1 MSTQKFSAI
10 EREAIWRAY
19 SEKCVYTRG
28 LIDISSF
35 HIDHIIPEKLLDD
48 PSGLDKTLKA
58 CGLDNTFDVRGWEN
72 LVPCQPGANLQKST
86 IVFDPSHVRYFLGVA
101 SARKADVV
109 EQIAKIENSRK
120 RGKAVVLLQ
129 QALETGKLT
138 PDEVAQILQQHIG
151 EPDEIFELLEAMTLV
166 DSTEVR
172 AIARSELE
180 DLRDAPVN
188 LIPDQGLDGVEL
200 TGPNS
205 EKRACHTCREY
216 DTAINEGYYAHTTF
230 DVKMATRFEHRC
242 GLLKALQVAKS
253 PTQSFVSKPRV
264 SVLDLDLMPY
274 SFFPVLTKH
283 GGDAETKSYQDL
295 IDIGK
300 LVVRRIRGNMLT
312 VEELE
317 GMGQVLI
324 EVTRAD
330 FNGDGMEDILLFEYC
345 YATHGTLG
353 FGGVRIITRLTADA
367 MFSTLNS
374 PVLSSP

>member
-28 LIDISSF
+28 LLDISSF
-35 HIDHIIPEKLLDD
+35 HIDHIIPETLLDD
-48 PSGLDKTLKA
+48 PSELDKTLKA

-72 LVPCQPGANLQKST
+72 LVPCQPGANLQKSS

-109 EQIAKIENSRK
+109 EQIAKIENARK

-188 LIPDQGLDGVEL
+188 LIPDQGLNGVEL
-200 TGPNS
+200 TGPS
-205 EKRACHTCREY
+205 GDKRTCRTCREY
-216 DTAINEGYYAHTTF
+216 DTAMNEGYYAYTTF
-230 DVKMATRFEHRC
+230 DIKMATRFEHQC
-242 GLLKALQVAKS
+242 GLLKALQVAKT

-264 SVLDLDLMPY
+264 SVLDLNLMPY

-283 GGDAETKSYQDL
+283 EDDAETKSYQDL
-295 IDIGK
+295 IDSGE

-330 FNGDGMEDILLFEYC
+330 FNGDGIEDILLFEYC

-353 FGGVRIITRLTADA
+353 FGGIRIITRLAADA
-367 MFSTLNS
+367 MFSILNS
-374 PVLSSP
+374 SV